1 MLPFGENY
9 LNEPPEVSET
19 NPKGRELYGTIL
31 LLDCSVCLQSHR
43 YFMWYMTGYL
53 STIIEIENL
62 PGLIYQEA
70 TA

>member
-1 MLPFGENY
+1 MNLQKYP
-9 LNEPPEVSET
+9 ET